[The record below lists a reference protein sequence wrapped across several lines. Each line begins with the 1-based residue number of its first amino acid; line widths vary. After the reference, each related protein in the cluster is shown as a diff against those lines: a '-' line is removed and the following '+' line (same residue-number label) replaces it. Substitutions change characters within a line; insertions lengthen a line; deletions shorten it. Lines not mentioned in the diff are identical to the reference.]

1 MKKRLFLLATLALSS
16 VALASCGDET
26 NNQGGLAESYERGSV
41 DDPCF
46 NRFNTDLAPC
56 TIRVL
61 ENDTAKLTGYLDAL
75 LKAFNE
81 KYKDYGIVAVDANI
95 DQYTDLAKNGPYG
108 YGPDV
113 LYQAN
118 DAIMQYLDGGHI
130 LPLPVEALEEYS
142 KTDENAWKAY
152 DGVYKNKMYTFGIPV
167 NLQTGVMYYREDLLP
182 EDSDKNNDGRP
193 DMLETWN
200 ALYDYSIKRHEE
212 NKDHLGYMRALY
224 DFYFNSGFLF
234 SYGGYIF
241 GNNNTNPKDIG
252 VDAGNSYLGAKVV
265 RQLASVMDMTCIE
278 DTTTQKA
285 YSKLASGEWFCT
297 MTTPDVQNLFI
308 KEMALEYQRLD
319 SSLSDDAATK
329 KAEENLKMISVPKL
343 PVSGDLTDDSQGF
356 FDMTTM
362 GGINGYAISSYTKNT
377 RASWEFVKF
386 ATSKEMV
393 ALREQYLGIVTC
405 RSDLN
410 LTKEGLNRDLY
421 QALVDGRI
429 SLMPSISAV
438 SSIWSPGETFFK
450 TLATDVF
457 LEPAKQKY
465 TTDEALKAGLKSFH
479 DQLYDAIFT
488 LQ

>member
-1 MKKRLFLLATLALSS
+1 MKKRLLSLLTLAISS
-16 VALASCGDET
+16 VALASCGE
-26 NNQGGLAESYERGSV
+26 AESSQSAALGTQNPQV
-41 DDPCF
+41 F
-46 NRFNTDLAPC
+46 KRFEAELTPC

-81 KYKDYGIVAVDANI
+81 KYEEYGIVAVDANI
-95 DQYTDLAKNGPYG
+95 DQYTNLAQDGPYG

-130 LPLPVEALEEYS
+130 LPLPVDTLEDYS
-142 KTDENAWKAY
+142 LIDSNAWKAY
-152 DGVYKNKMYTFGIPV
+152 DGIYKGAKYTFGIPV
-167 NLQTGVMYYREDLLP
+167 NLQTGVIFYREDLLP

-200 ALYDYSIKRHEE
+200 ALYDYSIQRHKE
-212 NKDHLGYMRALY
+212 NSDHLGYMRALY

-241 GNNNTNPKDIG
+241 GDNNTNPDDIG
-252 VDAGNSYLGAKVV
+252 VDAGNAYLGAKVV
-265 RQLASVMDMTCIE
+265 RQLASVMDMSCVE
-278 DTTTQKA
+278 DTTTSKG

-319 SSLSDDAATK
+319 STLSDDAAK
-329 KAEENLKMISVPKL
+329 EKAKSNLKMISVPKL
-343 PVSGDLTDDSQGF
+343 PVSGDLTDDSKGF

-362 GGINGYAISSYTKNT
+362 GGINGYAISSYTENA

-410 LTKEGLNRDLY
+410 LNEEGLNSELY
-421 QALVDGRI
+421 KALAEGRI
-429 SLMPSISAV
+429 SLMPSISEV
-438 SSIWSPGETFFK
+438 SALWSPGETFFK
-450 TLATDVF
+450 GLATDVF
-457 LEPAKQKY
+457 MDPSSQKY
-465 TTDEALKAGLKSFH
+465 TTDEALKKGLETFH
-479 DQLYDAIFT
+479 QQLYDAIHT
-488 LQ
+488 LKS

>member
-1 MKKRLFLLATLALSS
+1 MKKRVLLLFSLGASAL
-16 VALASCGDET
+16 ALASCGENQNT
-26 NNQGGLAESYERGSV
+26 NQATVTNSEG
-41 DDPCF
+41 DPVF
-46 NRFNTDLAPC
+46 QRYNTELKPC

-61 ENDTAKLTGYLDAL
+61 ENDTAKETGYLDAL
-75 LKAFNE
+75 LDAFNE
-81 KYKDYGIVAVDANI
+81 EYKDEGIVAVDANI
-95 DQYTDLAKNGPYG
+95 DQYSNLAVNGPYG

-118 DAIMQYLDGGHI
+118 DAIMQYLEGGHI
-130 LPLPVEALEEYS
+130 MPLPVDTLEDYS
-142 KTDENAWKAY
+142 KIDSNAWKAY
-152 DGVYKNKMYTFGIPV
+152 LGTYRNKEYTFGIPV

-182 EDSDKNNDGRP
+182 ENCDLNNDGTP

-200 ALYDYSIKRHEE
+200 ALYDFSIKRHQEDE
-212 NKDHLGYMRALY
+212 TKLGYMRALY

-241 GNNNTNPKDIG
+241 GDNNTNPEDIG

-265 RQLASVMDMTCIE
+265 RQLASVMDMTCVE
-278 DTTTQKA
+278 DTTTAKG

-319 SSLSDDAATK
+319 STLSDSQAK
-329 KAEENLKMISVPKL
+329 EKAQANLKMITVPKL
-343 PVSGDLTDDSQGF
+343 PVSGDLTDASQGF

-362 GGINGYAISSYTKNT
+362 GGINGYAISSYTKNL

-386 ATSKEMV
+386 ATSKEMIE
-393 ALREQYLGIVTC
+393 LREEYLGIVSC
-405 RSDLN
+405 RSDVN
-410 LTKEGLNRDLY
+410 STEAGLNSELY
-421 QALVDGRI
+421 RALTEGRI

-438 SSIWSPGETFFK
+438 AALWSPGETFFK
-450 TLATDVF
+450 DLATDVF
-457 LEPAKQKY
+457 LEESKQKY
-465 TTDEALKAGLKSFH
+465 TTDEAIKAGLTKFH
-479 DQLYDAIFT
+479 NQLYDAIFT